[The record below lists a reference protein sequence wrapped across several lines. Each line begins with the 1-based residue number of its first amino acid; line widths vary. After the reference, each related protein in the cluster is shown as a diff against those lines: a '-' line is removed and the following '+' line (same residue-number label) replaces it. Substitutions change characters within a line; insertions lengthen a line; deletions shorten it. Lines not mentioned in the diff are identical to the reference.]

1 MLHCYVCIDRI
12 FLCIYLHRV
21 SRTVLYHQLHLQP
34 TRHSLLDWF
43 VSIILIGFNNDLSC
57 STLFCGVPTFVS
69 NYNQRWCALYHEF
82 QHRPCIQ
89 GPGQDLPLVQGG
101 EKGEDVSSC
110 SCYKHSYILLDCQR
124 TFPWLFRIKQCS
136 SFFVVHAHCTPF
148 LGCTSDQF
156 SPSGYIIWNDLVN
169 SSLGSIVGTA
179 NTTARRHVWQ
189 HYQCVCHVW
198 SLADRLQFGLG
209 GNSPAFHEHRRRSAC
224 RRTTIYLIFD
234 DFLLGF
240 VKMVLFIAFLDCSR
254 WVDAPGVSNFWKYP
268 IFDWEKN
275 YLPLRTN

>member
-1 MLHCYVCIDRI
+1 MIC
-12 FLCIYLHRV
+12 RV
-21 SRTVLYHQLHLQP
+21 RRCFVA
-34 TRHSLLDWF
+34 SLLSSQIATKDDVHF
-43 VSIILIGFNNDLSC
+43 TTNFNIVLAS
-57 STLFCGVPTFVS
+57 
-69 NYNQRWCALYHEF
+69 R
-82 QHRPCIQ
+82 
-89 GPGQDLPLVQGG
+89 VQGKIYPWSEESKERTSLPVPAINTHIFSLIVSARSLG
-101 EKGEDVSSC
+101 CSVSSNVP
-110 SCYKHSYILLDCQR
+110 HLLCMLTALRFLDAR
-124 TFPWLFRIKQCS
+124 AINWL
-136 SFFVVHAHCTPF
+136 HN
-148 LGCTSDQF
+148 
-156 SPSGYIIWNDLVN
+156 WNDLVS

-189 HYQCVCHVW
+189 HYQYACHVW

-240 VKMVLFIAFLDCSR
+240 VKMVLFIAFSDCSR